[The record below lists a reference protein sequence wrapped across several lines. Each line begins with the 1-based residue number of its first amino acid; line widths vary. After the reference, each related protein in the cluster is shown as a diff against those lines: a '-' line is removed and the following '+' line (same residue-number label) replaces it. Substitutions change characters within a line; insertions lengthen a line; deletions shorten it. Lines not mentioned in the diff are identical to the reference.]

1 MVSMFTL
8 SGVSSATKGAV
19 AGDSNWDA
27 ITSYMSTGSTTD
39 SALSA
44 VSTAD
49 LAGIYTSA
57 FTSTMVIV
65 AVVTALAGA
74 LMYILLKNKKASIP
88 VDEYL
93 GLTN

>member
-1 MVSMFTL
+1 L
-8 SGVSSATKGAV
+8 A
-19 AGDSNWDA
+19 
-27 ITSYMSTGSTTD
+27 TGSTTNT
-39 SALSA
+39 SLSA

-57 FTSTMVIV
+57 FITTITIV

-74 LMYILLKNKKASIP
+74 VMYLLLKNKKASIP

>member
-8 SGVSSATKGAV
+8 AGVSKATKGAV
-19 AGDSNWDA
+19 AGDSNWDS
-27 ITSYMSTGSTTD
+27 ITSYLATGKTTD
-39 SALSA
+39 TALSA
-44 VSTAD
+44 VSTSD

-57 FTSTMVIV
+57 FITTIVIV
-65 AVVTALAGA
+65 AVVTAVAGA
-74 LMYILLKNKKASIP
+74 VMYLLLKNKKASIP